1 MSELCTR
8 LHHLSRTRM
17 VHQHPIDTDR
27 VPRNG
32 IYLVF
37 ENGERGHGGD
47 RIVRV
52 GTHTGHNQLRSRL
65 REHFIRENKDRSIF
79 RKNIGRALLASL
91 DDPYFETWNLDLT
104 TRDAKA
110 RYGRRIDTDRQAAI
124 ERRVTEYIQGHFRV
138 VLIEVDAKDARL
150 RLESRLISTVSLCQ
164 ECRPSSGWLGLHSP
178 KRKIS
183 DSGLWAV
190 NELYKEPLS
199 SRELEQLERTG
210 GGQQS

>member
-52 GTHTGHNQLRSRL
+52 GAHTGYNQLRSRL

-91 DDPYFETWNLDLT
+91 DDPYLETWNLDLT
-104 TRDAKA
+104 TREC
-110 RYGRRIDTDRQAAI
+110 GR
-124 ERRVTEYIQGHFRV
+124 
-138 VLIEVDAKDARL
+138 
-150 RLESRLISTVSLCQ
+150 
-164 ECRPSSGWLGLHSP
+164 
-178 KRKIS
+178 
-183 DSGLWAV
+183 
-190 NELYKEPLS
+190 
-199 SRELEQLERTG
+199 
-210 GGQQS
+210 

>member
-1 MSELCTR
+1 MFLEPPLRCEWAVERPDSAEPSPGREGDGPDLGSGF
-8 LHHLSRTRM
+8 L
-17 VHQHPIDTDR
+17 PI
-27 VPRNG
+27 VPR
-32 IYLVF
+32 I
-37 ENGERGHGGD
+37 EA
-47 RIVRV
+47 
-52 GTHTGHNQLRSRL
+52 S
-65 REHFIRENKDRSIF
+65 F

-91 DDPYFETWNLDLT
+91 DDPYLETWNLDLT

-178 KRKIS
+178 KRKIR

-199 SRELEQLERTG
+199 SRQLEQLERTG